1 MLAGDFA
8 LALNMVA
15 DCSTGGN
22 SGNGSSYG
30 YHHGSCSS
38 RSSSSPPSSPAMAK
52 SSTSMKRK
60 ESSSFLQVIATDV
73 PSLDNKIATNSN
85 SSRLP
90 NRLRRTSSNLS
101 RMKKAT
107 TSKCLSDLDADA
119 DSDSCS
125 TMTTLSD
132 PSSGSLGRSTLFA
145 ASSFSSHDHD
155 LVRPSS
161 STSSTSSDTKHNTD
175 TVVIPCSQSHDQD
188 YSTDDKDLFLQ
199 EVQADNTNNSAT
211 TATTA
216 SETSSF
222 GYYYDDEA
230 TSSLLP
236 MTKRHRMSY
245 LCGRAAA

>member
-1 MLAGDFA
+1 
-8 LALNMVA
+8 
-15 DCSTGGN
+15 
-22 SGNGSSYG
+22 
-30 YHHGSCSS
+30 
-38 RSSSSPPSSPAMAK
+38 
-52 SSTSMKRK
+52 MKRK

-85 SSRLP
+85 SSSPP

-107 TSKCLSDLDADA
+107 TSKCLSDLDDAADT
-119 DSDSCS
+119 DSDSRS

-161 STSSTSSDTKHNTD
+161 TKN

-188 YSTDDKDLFLQ
+188 YSTDDKDLFLR

-211 TATTA
+211 TATATAA